1 MGAGEGAG
9 FWHNLTQ
16 KKLSEYQLDETPKV
30 IKGYCYSGDPLGL
43 PAWLTLE
50 FSAFDMKDI
59 SVCCHASTTLLSPCW
74 SWEGEFAQ
82 NTAVLLQTCT
92 W

>member
-16 KKLSEYQLDETPKV
+16 KKLS
-30 IKGYCYSGDPLGL
+30 DPLGL